1 MARGAVAEQDAPM
14 LLDDD
19 LRLAWRL
26 SRTWP
31 LARRLRMRAGVVLYS
46 LGLQR
51 LGVRVAL
58 GPCQAESRTHGGAQ
72 GNTPEGRR

>member
-1 MARGAVAEQDAPM
+1 M

-31 LARRLRMRAGVVLYS
+31 LARRVRMRAGVVLYA

-58 GPCQAESRTHGGAQ
+58 HRQPAPRAHGGDQ
-72 GNTPEGRR
+72 GSTPEARR